1 MKTPKQK
8 RYITIRWSC
17 GYGHE
22 HKIKELAQ
30 ACIQKNI
37 KRGWQKTL
45 NIERNKKI
53 ALRWAEYKNFS
64 KVGREFGLSGS
75 VIRFIVAKI
84 ERVSRQCIASG
95 SDVFWYESWSHGE
108 LKKQWSISRE
118 YAYKYFYIK
127 MGSKLSNDMIYE
139 SIKNEYW

>member
-8 RYITIRWSC
+8 RKIVVRWSC

-30 ACIQKNI
+30 TCIDRNAGRQLAK
-37 KRGWQKTL
+37 KDTR
-45 NIERNKKI
+45 ERRRKI
-53 ALRWAEYKNFS
+53 ALEWAECKNFS
-64 KVGREFGLSGS
+64 EVGRKNGLTGSRVSGM
-75 VIRFIVAKI
+75 VKMI
-84 ERVSRQCIASG
+84 ER
-95 SDVFWYESWSHGE
+95 
-108 LKKQWSISRE
+108 ISRGCILFNRDSVWLSKE

-139 SIKNEYW
+139 SIKNQYW